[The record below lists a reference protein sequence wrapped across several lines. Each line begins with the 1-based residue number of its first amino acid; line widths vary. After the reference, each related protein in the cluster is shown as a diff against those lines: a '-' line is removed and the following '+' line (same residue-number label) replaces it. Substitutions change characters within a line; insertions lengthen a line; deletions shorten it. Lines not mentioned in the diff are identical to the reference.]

1 MIKILNYEISKSG
14 KQENLS
20 NDQILKKVFLNQPI
34 NVFDIGANIGQSIER
49 FKKIFSTESKIY
61 SFEPLKKCFE
71 LLNKKYGN
79 IENVFLYD
87 YLLSGS
93 SKKKK
98 INIASNDK
106 LSSIFSFNKNNKYV
120 KHNNFEMIDEQII
133 EADKVFTLDNFCS
146 ANNINNID
154 FLKIDTQG
162 SEEEVLK
169 GAKKLFDEKKI
180 KILEIEINF
189 SDEYQNLEKSFYTI
203 EKYIHENYQLL
214 AIPDRGNILTNIL
227 YSLNVL
233 YVEKNFLQKI
243 KTKFV

>member
-1 MIKILNYEISKSG
+1 
-14 KQENLS
+14 
-20 NDQILKKVFLNQPI
+20 
-34 NVFDIGANIGQSIER
+34 
-49 FKKIFSTESKIY
+49 
-61 SFEPLKKCFE
+61 
-71 LLNKKYGN
+71 
-79 IENVFLYD
+79 
-87 YLLSGS
+87 
-93 SKKKK
+93 
-98 INIASNDK
+98 
-106 LSSIFSFNKNNKYV
+106 
-120 KHNNFEMIDEQII
+120 MIDEQII

-169 GAKKLFDEKKI
+169 GAEKLFDEKKI

-203 EKYIHENYQLL
+203 EKYIHKNYQLL

-243 KTKFV
+243 KTKFF